1 MCDRP
6 PAGKRPAAARI
17 SGTLLMGQYPDESTP
32 KGAKPVRW
40 QHGQVPC
47 SAWIPLSPA
56 FGKRQRMSGNSRRGS
71 PWRRQAGRKLPC
83 R

>member
-6 PAGKRPAAARI
+6 PAASGGGAEDSGQFALRGDSRWNRRPRAHAAA
-17 SGTLLMGQYPDESTP
+17 
-32 KGAKPVRW
+32 AW

-56 FGKRQRMSGNSRRGS
+56 YGKRQ
-71 PWRRQAGRKLPC
+71 
-83 R
+83 